1 MSDSFA
7 TLWTVACQA
16 SLSMREERQAILQAG
31 YWSGLPW
38 PPLWDR
44 PDPGIEP
51 VSIVSPAL
59 AGGFPLA
66 PSGKPPT
73 NSQLLYK
80 TSPKREFIKPTFK
93 ILAQRLHSLL
103 RHPISMR
110 SFIHSFDHS
119 HSFKQILSTFSKPL
133 QMLLYVE
140 LVFSFP

>member
-1 MSDSFA
+1 MD
-7 TLWTVACQA
+7 C
-16 SLSMREERQAILQAG
+16 SLPGFSVHERGRQYSRQDTGVGCRGLL
-31 YWSGLPW
+31 SGIGLIQGLNPS
-38 PPLWDR
+38 L
-44 PDPGIEP
+44 
-51 VSIVSPAL
+51 VSPAL